1 MRNALPKSVTSP
13 ESPVK
18 QGTRHAK
25 EFQIGKPSGVR
36 RMGKMEP
43 MRAPRATIKTNTAQ
57 CIRLIGHAA
66 LHGRIRWKNEI
77 RVQTFNGGAVFKV
90 SGRRTTSAAYIRRPG
105 SSG

>member
-1 MRNALPKSVTSP
+1 
-13 ESPVK
+13 
-18 QGTRHAK
+18 
-25 EFQIGKPSGVR
+25 
-36 RMGKMEP
+36 MGKMEP